1 MKFKLTNLI
10 LLGSLILT
18 LGLTG
23 CKLAASKAPPATP
36 TVDFPFPL
44 GTQPADAMKSVLSQ
58 TQTAVAAPVGDQA
71 TQATAK
77 EVAATSDSQAVQAT
91 AEPKPVYNRE
101 TNPKRPATYTL
112 QAGEWPICIARRYN
126 LNVGSLLSA
135 NGLTMDS
142 KPGAGTSLNIPSSG
156 TWDSGTRAY
165 HSHPTSYTVKGGDT
179 INIIACY
186 YGDLLPDDIIGANGL
201 SKPYSLSAGKVL
213 SIP

>member
-10 LLGSLILT
+10 LLGSLILI
-18 LGLTG
+18 LGLVG
-23 CKLAASKAPPATP
+23 CNLPASKAPAATP

-58 TQTAVAAPVGDQA
+58 TQTAVAAPVGA
-71 TQATAK
+71 QATANP
-77 EVAATSDSQAVQAT
+77 VAATSDTQIVQAT
-91 AEPKPVYNRE
+91 AEPKPVYNRVS
-101 TNPKRPATYTL
+101 NPKRPSTYTL

-126 LNVGSLLSA
+126 LNVVSMLSA
-135 NGLTMDS
+135 NSLSMDS
-142 KPGAGTSLNIPSSG
+142 KPAAGFSLNIPSSG
-156 TWDSGTRAY
+156 TWNNGTRSY
-165 HSHPTSYTVKGGDT
+165 HSHPTSYTVKSGDT

-201 SKPYSLSAGKVL
+201 TKPYSLSSGTVL